1 MAITQ
6 LFARGATLFP
16 ARICLQDATGARRYD
31 EVHAMVTRIAG
42 RLNASDQPTGEKC
55 AVYSPNASAAVE
67 CLLGIQ
73 WAGAVYVPL
82 NPKNHASE
90 NIAILDNCDV
100 STLFFHSSLA
110 SEVDVLRAHSPKL
123 MRCICID
130 AAVAGAQALENWI
143 GDIAPRPQPFSW
155 EPNDVVSLYSTGGT
169 TGLPKGVML
178 TSLNWDIAAANFHA
192 HTPVRR
198 PPVFLAVSPITHAA
212 GTFSF
217 MLMALGGRA
226 VILPGFDAGAILD
239 AIEREKVTHL
249 YLPPTAIYMLLE
261 HASVR
266 GRDYSSLEYFIYTS
280 APMSVT
286 KLRQC
291 LEIFGPVMI
300 QFWGQTEAPSFCTCL
315 SREDHS
321 DLADSGRARR
331 LLSCGQPMLLTPV
344 AAMDDDGH
352 LLGAGEKG
360 ELVVNG
366 PLVMAG
372 YYKNAAATAGVST
385 HGWHHTGDVGYV
397 DSDGFVFIVDRK
409 KEMIITG
416 GYNVYPREVESVLL
430 SHTAIQ
436 ECAVVGAPDEKWG
449 EAVTGVIELK
459 AGSTLDAAEVM
470 AWCKTQLGSIKAPKS
485 VQIWAELP
493 RTSVGKVDKKAIRKR
508 FWDGNDR
515 AI

>member
-1 MAITQ
+1 V
-6 LFARGATLFP
+6 F
-16 ARICLQDATGARRYD
+16 
-31 EVHAMVTRIAG
+31 
-42 RLNASDQPTGEKC
+42 
-55 AVYSPNASAAVE
+55 SPNASIAVE
-67 CLLGIQ
+67 CLMGIQ
-73 WAGAVYVPL
+73 WGGSVYVPL
-82 NPKNHASE
+82 NPKNHTHE

-100 STLFFHSSLA
+100 STLFFHSQLA
-110 SEVDVLRAHSPKL
+110 ENVKELRAGCPQL
-123 MRCICID
+123 TRLICMD
-130 AAVAGAQALENWI
+130 AVVEGAEFLDTWI
-143 GDIAPRPQPFSW
+143 GELAPRAMPFPFA
-155 EPNDVVSLYSTGGT
+155 PNDLVAIYSTGGT

-178 TSLNWDIAAANFHA
+178 TSNNWDITAANFHA
-192 HTPVRR
+192 HTPVRK

-212 GTFSF
+212 GTFAF
-217 MLMALGGRA
+217 MMMAVGGKT
-226 VILPGFDAGAILD
+226 VILPGFDAEAILA
-239 AIEREKVTHL
+239 AIERERVTHL

-261 HASVR
+261 HP
-266 GRDYSSLEYFIYTS
+266 GMHERDYSSLEYFIYTS

-291 LEIFGPVMI
+291 LDIFGPVMI

-315 SREDHS
+315 SREDHL
-321 DLADSGRARR
+321 DLTPERQKR
-331 LLSCGQPMLLTPV
+331 LLSCGQPTLLTPV
-344 AAMDDDGH
+344 AAMSDNGE
-352 LLGAGEKG
+352 LLPAGEKG

-372 YYKNAAATAGVST
+372 YYENPDATAAVSQ

-397 DSDGFVFIVDRK
+397 DQDGYVFIVDRK

-430 SHTAIQ
+430 SHAAIQ

-508 FWDGNDR
+508 FWEGSER